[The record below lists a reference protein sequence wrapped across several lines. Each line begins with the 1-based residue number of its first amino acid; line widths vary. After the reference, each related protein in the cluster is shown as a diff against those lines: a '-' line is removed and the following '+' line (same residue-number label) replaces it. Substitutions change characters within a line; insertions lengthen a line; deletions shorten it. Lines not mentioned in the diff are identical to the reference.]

1 MTMYKTQNPT
11 DGGAE
16 GNVIDHDE
24 STLYVQ
30 EFYWH
35 EKVIERKI
43 FFVEEKEDA
52 LSEGAIAYAEKN
64 CTRLAE
70 QCKFD
75 MDEVEYRLYRNRI
88 FLSDT
93 WEDYLRH
100 IVSTKD
106 AIRCGAKHFLKT
118 EGTL

>member
-1 MTMYKTQNPT
+1 MTMYMTQTPM
-11 DGGAE
+11 GRSAE

-35 EKVIERKI
+35 GKVIERKI

-52 LSEGAIAYAEKN
+52 LSEGAISYAEKN

-93 WEDYLRH
+93 WEDYLH
-100 IVSTKD
+100 HTVSTKD
-106 AIRCGAKHFLKT
+106 AIRCGAKHLKT